1 METKGKGM
9 RVDDSRLLLLA
20 RVGGESHWF
29 FTSKAALED
38 WTKAAQSLK
47 KHGHAVV
54 DHFMGAPLGLGMRAQ
69 AERFYHQEG
78 ATFTTGRVGGGQD
91 GEQDTYSHVAVR
103 GDRMTVLETNDQ
115 RLPMLQ
121 QLMRQQ
127 DSMVQFLAHAGG
139 VTELSAVSHRSKPM
153 LAVYPGRGTRYMR
166 HVDNPDGNGRL
177 LTCLYYLNASWRN
190 EHGGHLRL
198 WRADGSTSVATLAP
212 LLDRLVIF
220 WSDKRV
226 PHEVLPAHRERLA
239 ISVWFHAPLVSEQEP
254 GPRGPMSEVQGESG
268 GPSTA
273 EEAYLAALRTASN
286 TLRSKAHV
294 EVRTQD
300 QALGKALEG
309 LRQQLQVH
317 IRQVHAASSGADG
330 PSMLWVNDGVLS
342 AKSKILLH
350 QLLPS
355 ADLAT
360 GCTQVQLV
368 RCRGEAQW
376 LPKLR
381 GAKAVVLTQLG
392 TISAGSTHPR
402 AGGGHGPEA
411 CASVHIRRH
420 PLDNGRLTGW
430 PRVAVEPVNLEPTAG
445 TLHVLD
451 CAVHPLYL
459 RLVNVEVAAVWSFG
473 EGVDEKE
480 TVRRQAEAMLLP
492 STAGAQCNNVESR

>member
-1 METKGKGM
+1 MDKSDAGL

-20 RVGGESHWF
+20 RVGGESHWL
-29 FTSKAALED
+29 FTSKAGLED

-54 DHFMGAPLGLGMRAQ
+54 DHFLGAPLGLGMRAQ

-91 GEQDTYSHVAVR
+91 GEQDTYSHVSVR
-103 GDRMTVLETNDQ
+103 GDRMTVLETVDQ

-121 QLMRQQ
+121 HLMRQQ
-127 DSMVQFLAHAGG
+127 DLMVQFLAHAGG

-153 LAVYPGRGTRYMR
+153 FAVYPAKGTRYMR
-166 HVDNPDGNGRL
+166 HVDNPDGNGRV

-239 ISVWFHAPLVSEQEP
+239 ISVWFHEPEQELA
-254 GPRGPMSEVQGESG
+254 PRGPMSSEVQGESG

-273 EEAYLAALRTASN
+273 EEAYLAALRTASS

-300 QALGKALEG
+300 QALRKALEG
-309 LRQQLQVH
+309 LRQQL
-317 IRQVHAASSGADG
+317 RVHAASSGADG
-330 PSMLWVNDGVLS
+330 PSMLWVDDGVLS

-355 ADLAT
+355 TDLAT

-368 RCRGEAQW
+368 RCHGEAQW

-381 GAKAVVLTQLG
+381 GAKAVVVTQLG
-392 TISAGSTHPR
+392 TIPAGSTHPR
-402 AGGGHGPEA
+402 AGG
-411 CASVHIRRH
+411 ASAHIRRH
-420 PLDNGRLTGW
+420 QLDDGRSTGW
-430 PRVAVEPVNLEPTAG
+430 PRAAVEPVNLEPAAG

-459 RLVNVEVAAVWSFG
+459 RLANVEVAAVWSFG

-480 TVRRQAEAMLLP
+480 IVRRQAEATLDSMP
-492 STAGAQCNNVESR
+492 STAGAQS

>member
-1 METKGKGM
+1 
-9 RVDDSRLLLLA
+9 
-20 RVGGESHWF
+20 
-29 FTSKAALED
+29 
-38 WTKAAQSLK
+38 
-47 KHGHAVV
+47 
-54 DHFMGAPLGLGMRAQ
+54 
-69 AERFYHQEG
+69 
-78 ATFTTGRVGGGQD
+78 
-91 GEQDTYSHVAVR
+91 
-103 GDRMTVLETNDQ
+103 
-115 RLPMLQ
+115 
-121 QLMRQQ
+121 
-127 DSMVQFLAHAGG
+127 
-139 VTELSAVSHRSKPM
+139 
-153 LAVYPGRGTRYMR
+153 
-166 HVDNPDGNGRL
+166 
-177 LTCLYYLNASWRN
+177 
-190 EHGGHLRL
+190 
-198 WRADGSTSVATLAP
+198 
-212 LLDRLVIF
+212 
-220 WSDKRV
+220 
-226 PHEVLPAHRERLA
+226 
-239 ISVWFHAPLVSEQEP
+239 
-254 GPRGPMSEVQGESG
+254 MSEVQGESG

-368 RCRGEAQW
+368 CCRGEAQW

-392 TISAGSTHPR
+392 TISAGSHP
-402 AGGGHGPEA
+402 A

-480 TVRRQAEAMLLP
+480 TVRRQAEAMLMP